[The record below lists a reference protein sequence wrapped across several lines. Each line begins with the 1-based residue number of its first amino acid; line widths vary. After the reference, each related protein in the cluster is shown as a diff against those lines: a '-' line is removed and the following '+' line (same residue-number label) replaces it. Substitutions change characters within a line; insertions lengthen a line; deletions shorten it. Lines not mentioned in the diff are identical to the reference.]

1 MTRYADRAGSAGGAA
16 RRNAAEDDGHQNRES
31 RPLTAPALT
40 ESPLPPRPP
49 TTGAAAGTPWEDEG
63 PDDRARRRG
72 RTGPAVSDNQN
83 LLAEQRRALILDEVR
98 RRGGVRVNELT
109 RKLSVSDMTVRR
121 DLDAL
126 SRQGVIEKVH
136 GGAVPV
142 VEASTHEPGF
152 EAKSALELSAKEDI
166 ARAAAAMAV
175 PGSAIAL
182 SGGTTT
188 YALAHHL
195 LEVPDLTVVTNSTRV
210 AEVFHTGQRAGGAG
224 GQRPGAAMVVLTGG
238 VRTPSDSLV
247 GPVADQAIRSLHF
260 DVLFLGVHGISV
272 EAGLSTPN
280 LGEAETNRQ
289 FVRSARRVVVVADH
303 TKWGTVGLSSFATL
317 DQVDALVTDSGLSA
331 EAREEIAEYL
341 PGLVVAGESAVP
353 GEPVRGESVRGESVA
368 VGESADRSVSQDG

>member
-1 MTRYADRAGSAGGAA
+1 M
-16 RRNAAEDDGHQNRES
+16 N
-31 RPLTAPALT
+31 
-40 ESPLPPRPP
+40 
-49 TTGAAAGTPWEDEG
+49 
-63 PDDRARRRG
+63 
-72 RTGPAVSDNQN
+72 DNQN

-109 RKLSVSDMTVRR
+109 RKLNVSDMTVRR

-126 SRQGVIEKVH
+126 ARQGVIEKVH

-152 EAKSALELSAKEDI
+152 EAKSSLELSAKEDI

-188 YALAHHL
+188 YALAQHL
-195 LEVPDLTVVTNSTRV
+195 VGVPDLTVVTNSVRV
-210 AEVFHTGQRAGGAG
+210 ADVFHAAQQAGAASGQRAG
-224 GQRPGAAMVVLTGG
+224 AATVVLTGG

-280 LGEAETNRQ
+280 LAEAETNRRL
-289 FVRSARRVVVVADH
+289 VRSARRVVVVADH
-303 TKWGTVGLSSFATL
+303 TKWGTVGLSSFARL
-317 DQVDALVTDSGLSA
+317 DEVDTLVTDAGLSV
-331 EAREEIAEYL
+331 EAREEIAEQL
-341 PGLVVAGESAVP
+341 PHLVVAGESAEDGAEAVAAVEVEAGSGP
-353 GEPVRGESVRGESVA
+353 GGPGADGISLASEGPRA
-368 VGESADRSVSQDG
+368 SAE